1 MVESAR
7 EKNQVKKDRESL
19 GKAEDSSFCGFRKV
33 SLWERR
39 EWAMYTSEED
49 LPGRRDANC
58 RVSEMGEALVCLRNS
73 KEASILEQS

>member
-1 MVESAR
+1 
-7 EKNQVKKDRESL
+7 
-19 GKAEDSSFCGFRKV
+19 
-33 SLWERR
+33 
-39 EWAMYTSEED
+39 MYTSEED